1 MSQKFDFFPYFE
13 KKKIWKK
20 NRKFSKNSKKKFF
33 DFFFLKNEEKNQ
45 TFETLGLF

>member
-13 KKKIWKK
+13 KKNLEKKSKIFKKFKKK
-20 NRKFSKNSKKKFF
+20 NF